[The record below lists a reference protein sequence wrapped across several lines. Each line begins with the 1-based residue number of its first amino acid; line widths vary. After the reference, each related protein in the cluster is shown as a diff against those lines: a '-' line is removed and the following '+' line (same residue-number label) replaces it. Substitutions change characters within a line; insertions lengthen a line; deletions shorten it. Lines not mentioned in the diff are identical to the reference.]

1 MKSKF
6 NFLYEA
12 RTFLVLWLTQSF
24 SALGS
29 AMTGYALVIWSYQQK
44 GSALATSL
52 LMVCSYAP
60 YVLLSIFAG
69 ALSDRLDKKKIMLGC
84 DAIAAMGTVTILV
97 LMKTGNLE
105 LWHLYLLNA
114 LNGFMNTIQQP
125 ASDVATSLVLPK
137 KYYQKVGGLRYLSN
151 SVNSILTTV
160 IATAFVAFAGIDFVL
175 FFDLGTFAVAFVTL
189 LIFIKI
195 PEAEKSE
202 SKKETFFES
211 AKTGLSYLMQ
221 NRGIFDLI
229 IFLAFI
235 NLTASLFEAAFP
247 AMILSRS
254 GGGETVLGTVN
265 AFRGVTMLVGSF
277 IASAFKKP
285 KNRVKVICYTL
296 LFSMSFEN
304 FMLAFGR
311 NVWVWCGAEFL
322 GWILIPLMSTNLDA
336 IMRENVPVEIQ
347 GRVFSARNILQFFTI
362 PVGYFFGGFFVDKVY
377 EPFMSTQK
385 SGSFFIKMFG
395 SGKGSGAAF
404 FFFTI
409 TFLGIFT

>member
-1 MKSKF
+1 
-6 NFLYEA
+6 
-12 RTFLVLWLTQSF
+12 
-24 SALGS
+24 
-29 AMTGYALVIWSYQQK
+29 
-44 GSALATSL
+44 
-52 LMVCSYAP
+52 
-60 YVLLSIFAG
+60 
-69 ALSDRLDKKKIMLGC
+69 MLGC
-84 DAIAAMGTVTILV
+84 DAIVAMGTVTILV

-362 PVGYFFGGFFVDKVY
+362 PVGYFFCWFFC
-377 EPFMSTQK
+377 
-385 SGSFFIKMFG
+385 
-395 SGKGSGAAF
+395 
-404 FFFTI
+404 
-409 TFLGIFT
+409 